1 MAFKKWVDIYL
12 FFLPVSWDPVLFH
25 ACFTAMGLQ
34 TFALPTA
41 TPHHKLYT
49 LIISSV
55 RQGSPTAPASDCY
68 PSVGGLGCTAGGERW
83 GNKSSFLCIYSHSPF
98 ITLLPELHLL
108 SGQWWHWI
116 LIGEPYCELC
126 IWGIRVV
133 HVLWESSW
141 NHPAHPHSHPPT
153 SPALSAHGAK
163 KVGDH
168 CSKTCAKLSLDL
180 CSSSA
185 FPKNALF

>member
-1 MAFKKWVDIYL
+1 MSWPLLVL
-12 FFLPVSWDPVLFH
+12 LPVSWDPVLFH

-41 TPHHKLYT
+41 TPHHKPYT

-83 GNKSSFLCIYSHSPF
+83 GNESSFLWICSHSPF

-116 LIGEPYCELC
+116 LIGVRTLLWTSHMRDSGCARLIKIILKSSCPPSHSPTHFPCSVC
-126 IWGIRVV
+126 PWCQKGWGP
-133 HVLWESSW
+133 L
-141 NHPAHPHSHPPT
+141 
-153 SPALSAHGAK
+153 L
-163 KVGDH
+163 
-168 CSKTCAKLSLDL
+168 
-180 CSSSA
+180 
-185 FPKNALF
+185 